1 MIFEGKSI
9 QSVADAT
16 IYPFLNDLLKS
27 EDETAVRET
36 LNYIKIL
43 ADLGVQ
49 RKNFLELQRLLCHKN
64 INIARNSL
72 NILRD
77 MSPDVVNK
85 ETDVKADVWKS
96 MYPLFCNQAL
106 STPAVAID
114 SLKILDV
121 LVDHEIVG
129 DYRNLQK
136 ALLHKNDTVAHLA
149 IDLLRKIKKEE
160 DQKIEELEQPKQ
172 SGTDLQSRISYVL
185 KKNPKYIKSLR
196 EIKSKYNV

>member
-9 QSVADAT
+9 QSVANAT

-27 EDETAVRET
+27 EDETVVRET

-49 RKNFLELQRLLCHKN
+49 RKNFLEMQRLLCHKN

-85 ETDVKADVWKS
+85 EADVKADVWKS
-96 MYPLFCNQAL
+96 LYPLFCNQAL
-106 STPAVAID
+106 STPAAAID

-136 ALLHKNDTVAHLA
+136 ALLHESDTVAHLA
-149 IDLLRKIKKEE
+149 IDLLRRIKEK
-160 DQKIEELEQPKQ
+160 DQKIKETEQLTQK
-172 SGTDLQSRISYVL
+172 GADLQSRISYVL
-185 KKNPKYIKSLR
+185 KKNPKYIESLR